1 MILQFSQLKKRL
13 WIGTLLLD
21 IVMVAVVGVFWP
33 HYLKPLLWG
42 CGLGFFYLWSLM
54 FSAEHPRHKIQSVF
68 SLTRIVFLA
77 YPIVSIAG
85 RDIRALA
92 LVMCGLLSY
101 KGLLAV
107 ETVIQALPALKH
119 LKRNPPAVRT
129 TPEPSGIPQGSPP
142 ESPAEKTQ

>member
-1 MILQFSQLKKRL
+1 MILQFKDLKKRL
-13 WIGTLLLD
+13 WIGTIALD
-21 IVMVAVVGVFWP
+21 ILMVSVVALYWP

-54 FSAEHPRHKIQSVF
+54 FSAENPRHKVQSVF

-77 YPIVSIAG
+77 YPIVCIAG

-107 ETVIQALPALKH
+107 ETVIQALPAFKH
-119 LKRNPPAVRT
+119 LSRKVIAV
-129 TPEPSGIPQGSPP
+129 PEINSERPR
-142 ESPAEKTQ
+142 

>member
-1 MILQFSQLKKRL
+1 MVLQFTDLKKRL
-13 WIGTLLLD
+13 WIGTILID
-21 IVMVAVVGVFWP
+21 AVMVAVVAIYWP
-33 HYLKPLLWG
+33 QYLKPLLWG
-42 CGLGFFYLWSLM
+42 CGMGFFYLWSLI
-54 FSAEHPRHKIQSVF
+54 FSAEHPKHKIQSVF

-85 RDIRALA
+85 RDIHALA

-119 LKRNPPAVRT
+119 LSRKTSAV
-129 TPEPSGIPQGSPP
+129 PETNNLSP
-142 ESPAEKTQ
+142 ELNHERRV

>member
-1 MILQFSQLKKRL
+1 MTASILQFKDLKKRL
-13 WIGTLLLD
+13 WLGTIALD
-21 IVMVAVVGVFWP
+21 IIMVAIVAIGWP
-33 HYLKPLLWG
+33 QYLKPLLGG
-42 CGLGFFYLWSLM
+42 CGMGFFYLWSLM
-54 FSAEHPRHKIQSVF
+54 FSAEHPRHKLQSVF

-85 RDIRALA
+85 RDIHALA

-119 LKRNPPAVRT
+119 LRPKSAVASQKLDT
-129 TPEPSGIPQGSPP
+129 
-142 ESPAEKTQ
+142 

>member
-1 MILQFSQLKKRL
+1 MTLQFSDFKKRL

-21 IVMVAVVGVFWP
+21 ILMVAVVSIFWP

-42 CGLGFFYLWSLM
+42 CGLGVFYLWSLM
-54 FSAEHPRHKIQSVF
+54 FSAENPRHKLQAAF

-77 YPIVSIAG
+77 YPVVSIAG

-107 ETVIQALPALKH
+107 ETVIQALPAFKH
-119 LKRNPPAVRT
+119 LSRKTAGQQQISRN
-129 TPEPSGIPQGSPP
+129 Q
-142 ESPAEKTQ
+142 Q

>member
-1 MILQFSQLKKRL
+1 MVLQFADLKKRL
-13 WIGTLLLD
+13 WIGTILMD
-21 IVMVAVVGVFWP
+21 AVMVAIVAAYWP

-42 CGLGFFYLWSLM
+42 CGMGFFYLWSLI
-54 FSAEHPRHKIQSVF
+54 FSAEHPKHKIQSVF

-85 RDIRALA
+85 RDIHALA

-119 LKRNPPAVRT
+119 LSRKSSAV
-129 TPEPSGIPQGSPP
+129 SGTNSLSSELNH
-142 ESPAEKTQ
+142 ESRV